1 MGESFGGGFVKATL
15 TTQLRFRR
23 DTSDNFRNPDNPD
36 KEIILAEGEPAFV
49 TDMHK
54 FVVGDGIHSVADLP
68 FAFSVIPVDVTYS
81 TTLSEV
87 CAIVSNGGY
96 AQCFL
101 DALGPFTYKGYINV
115 HWRGG
120 HYYHISLID
129 FESLKALIGVDYYES
144 DKVTF
149 KSVVDSMSALVFSS
163 DLEGYV
169 TLDTEQ
175 EISGKK
181 SFVRSILRSSTNPE
195 EGGYVDVGSS
205 AKPFDRMFATYSHIP
220 WSQTNFAPASN
231 NTYSLGSNENGT
243 KERYWKNLYL
253 HENIISKY
261 DPDDPASYFTLP
273 VREIVDFHSEQTLTG
288 IKIFE
293 APILIGQNQIFM
305 DNSNRINLCYN
316 DQARV
321 KIGNAETLFV
331 THVSPDSADKYNLGR
346 SGLFWKDLYLSDNL
360 ITKNKT
366 IAVDDIPT
374 MQDLVRVYDLRS
386 VTNEE

>member
-15 TTQLRFRR
+15 TTQLKVRR
-23 DTSDNFRNPDNPD
+23 DTFENLNNMTTP
-36 KEIILAEGEPAFV
+36 LAEGEPAYA
-49 TDMHK
+49 TDTKK
-54 FVVGDGIHSVADLP
+54 FAIGDGVHSFGELIENFMVLP
-68 FAFSVIPVDVTYS
+68 FY
-81 TTLSEV
+81 
-87 CAIVSNGGY
+87 SNGPGY
-96 AQCFL
+96 LKVKEICDTMRAYNVTHCML
-101 DALGPFTYKGYINV
+101 RITGYITFSGYIYSRWV
-115 HWRGG
+115 GG
-120 HYYHISLID
+120 DWYCISLID
-129 FESLKALIGVDYYES
+129 FQNISAVLQEYYQTDTLNMETLIGYLS
-144 DKVTF
+144 P
-149 KSVVDSMSALVFSS
+149 LVFSS

-181 SFVRSILRSSTNPE
+181 SFVRSILRSNTNPE

-220 WSQTNFAPASN
+220 WAQTNFSPATN
-231 NTYSLGSNENGT
+231 NTYSLGLNENGT

-253 HENIISKY
+253 HENIISKH
-261 DPDDPASYFTLP
+261 DPDDPTSYFTLP

-293 APILIGQNQIFM
+293 APILIGQNQILM
-305 DNSNRINLCYN
+305 DSSNRINLCYN
-316 DQARV
+316 DKARV

-331 THVSPDSADKYNLGR
+331 SHVSPDSADKYNLGR
-346 SGLFWKDLYLSDNL
+346 AGLYWKDLYLSDNI

-366 IAVDDIPT
+366 IIVDEIPT

-386 VTNEE
+386 IQDEE